1 MVVLGARTRDDGSS
15 VGLGAGELADEEVGD
30 DVAHLVRRMLRAVEA
45 DRRVAAGVVEDGV
58 AAYVLLDVVGDVVHL
73 AVDDDPAVIALVVF
87 GNLLCS
93 EGLEVCVC
101 ERACVRWRWFDGARE
116 RAGERER
123 GTFLVGFFEAEE
135 AGVFL
140 LAALVASG
148 SSASSFRY
156 KKPR

>member
-1 MVVLGARTRDDGSS
+1 MVVLGARTRDDRSS

-87 GNLLCS
+87 GDLLCS
-93 EGLEVCVC
+93 EGLEVCVS
-101 ERACVRWRWFDGARE
+101 VR
-116 RAGERER
+116 
-123 GTFLVGFFEAEE
+123 V
-135 AGVFL
+135 
-140 LAALVASG
+140 S
-148 SSASSFRY
+148 
-156 KKPR
+156 